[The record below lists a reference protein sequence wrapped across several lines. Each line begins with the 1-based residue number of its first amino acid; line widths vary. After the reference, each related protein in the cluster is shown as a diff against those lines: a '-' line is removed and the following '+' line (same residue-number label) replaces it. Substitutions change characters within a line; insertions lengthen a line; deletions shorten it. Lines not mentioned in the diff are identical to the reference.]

1 MCRSRI
7 DYCVL
12 WILWPFLLMCGFCVP
27 VGAQQSTSG
36 DAEIIDLGVLPGN
49 PDGRLGFSEGWAI
62 NNAGAAVGFSTTVP
76 FGCAT
81 FDVLNQA
88 SGHGFIWTATG
99 GMQDLGGSLFRWMAI
114 ASRRLGPSVTR
125 ERLRAFPR
133 RSLIS

>member
-1 MCRSRI
+1 MTMCRSRI

-12 WILWPFLLMCGFCVP
+12 WILWPLLLMCGFCVP
-27 VGAQQSTSG
+27 VGAQRSTSG

-99 GMQDLGGSLFRWMAI
+99 GMQDLEGI
-114 ASRRLGPSVTR
+114 T
-125 ERLRAFPR
+125 FPVDGHCQ
-133 RSLIS
+133 SKAWA